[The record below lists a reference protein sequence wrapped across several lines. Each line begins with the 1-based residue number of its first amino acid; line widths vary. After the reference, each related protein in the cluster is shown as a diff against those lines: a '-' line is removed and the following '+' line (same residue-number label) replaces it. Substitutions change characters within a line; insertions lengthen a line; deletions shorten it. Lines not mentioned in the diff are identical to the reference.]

1 MKNNK
6 LKATIRTSE
15 GYKTIE
21 IDQITESMDIVKIGN
36 KHMKPYVYVRE
47 FDFTNLS
54 DADSM
59 LYGIKQKIYKYVG
72 VSTEQLFTRRISKW
86 VYLNTHRNN
95 NIGKLLNK
103 IKYMLNDRLEPISLN
118 EYIEK
123 NSRILAYC
131 DTIEQARK
139 YEQSLIGVI
148 QYEQDII
155 NLDVECL
162 NKLDKPLEI
171 NKNGYKLK
179 PLKRFSEPGKAK

>member
-15 GYKTIE
+15 GYETIE
-21 IDQITESMDIVKIGN
+21 IDQLTESMDIVKIGN

-54 DADSM
+54 DGDSM
-59 LYGIKQKIYKYVG
+59 LYGIKQKVYKYVG
-72 VSTEQLFTRRISKW
+72 VSTEQLFTRRTSKW

-95 NIGKLLNK
+95 DIGKLLNK
-103 IKYMLNDRLEPISLN
+103 IKYMLNETLEPMSLN

-123 NSRILAYC
+123 NSRILNYY
-131 DTIEQARK
+131 DTIEQAK
-139 YEQSLIGVI
+139 AMEQSWIGVV

-155 NLDVECL
+155 NWNVECL

-171 NKNGYKLK
+171 NENGYKLK
-179 PLKRFSEPGKAK
+179 SHLQK

>member
-6 LKATIRTSE
+6 LKVTIRTSD
-15 GYKTIE
+15 GYEAIE
-21 IDQITESMDIVKIGN
+21 IDQLTESMDIVKIGN

-59 LYGIKQKIYKYVG
+59 LYDIKRKIYKYVG
-72 VSTEQLFTRRISKW
+72 FSTEQLFSSRTSKW
-86 VYLNTHRNN
+86 AYLNINRNN
-95 NIGKLLNK
+95 DIGKLLNK
-103 IKYMLNDRLEPISLN
+103 IENMLNDSLESISLN

-123 NSRILAYC
+123 NSRILNYY
-131 DTIEQARK
+131 DTIEQAK
-139 YEQSLIGVI
+139 TTEQTLIGVV

-155 NLDVECL
+155 NLNVECL

-171 NKNGYKLK
+171 NENGYKLK
-179 PLKRFSEPGKAK
+179 SHMQK